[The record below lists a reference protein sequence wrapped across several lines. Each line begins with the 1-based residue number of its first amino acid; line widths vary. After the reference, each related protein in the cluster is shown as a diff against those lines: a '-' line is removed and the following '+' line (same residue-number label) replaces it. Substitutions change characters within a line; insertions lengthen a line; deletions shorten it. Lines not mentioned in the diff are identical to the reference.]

1 MNIVESL
8 QLQLMLLEKIN
19 KVMELLVENQTVVG
33 KFNEEIYDYDRHCPR
48 NVTNRRM

>member
-33 KFNEEIYDYDRHCPR
+33 KFNEEQNYK
-48 NVTNRRM
+48 

>member
-1 MNIVESL
+1 
-8 QLQLMLLEKIN
+8 LLEKIN